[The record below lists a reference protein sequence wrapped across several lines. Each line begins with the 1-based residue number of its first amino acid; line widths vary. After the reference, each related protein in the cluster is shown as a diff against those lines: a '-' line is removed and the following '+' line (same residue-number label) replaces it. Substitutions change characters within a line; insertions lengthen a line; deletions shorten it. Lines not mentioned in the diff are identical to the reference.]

1 MKTLLTL
8 LLSLTS
14 VLAVEQTDL
23 VVVGATPSG
32 IAAAQAVSAK
42 AELRAIDVPAL
53 QREILKRGGV
63 ILYEATDKRPEGL

>member
-32 IAAAQAVSAK
+32 IAAAQALSAK
-42 AELRAIDVPAL
+42 VDFRAIDVPAL

-63 ILYEATDKRPEGL
+63 ILYETAAKRPEGL